1 MIDYEAMGKRIK
13 RLRRMLDLT
22 QEQLGERAG
31 YSKSFIG
38 CVENHTSIPSIET
51 IVKIAEALEVTP
63 DYFLLGIE
71 PNRERHQRIADKIS
85 ICTPEDQETIEIIV
99 DALMEKRSGHQTE

>member
-1 MIDYEAMGKRIK
+1 M
-13 RLRRMLDLT
+13 T

-38 CVENHTSIPSIET
+38 CVENHSSIPSIET
-51 IVKIAEALEVTP
+51 IVKIAEALDVTP

-71 PNRERHQRIADKIS
+71 PNQERHQRIADKIGLC
-85 ICTPEDQETIEIIV
+85 IPEDQETIETIV
-99 DALMEKRSGHQTE
+99 DALLEKRSGHQT